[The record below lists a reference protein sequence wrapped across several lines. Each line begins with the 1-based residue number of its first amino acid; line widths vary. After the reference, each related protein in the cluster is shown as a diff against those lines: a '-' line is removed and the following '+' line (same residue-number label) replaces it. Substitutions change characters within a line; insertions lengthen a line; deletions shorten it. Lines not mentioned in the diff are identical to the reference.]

1 MSKII
6 LWLPAFRSLNEM
18 VDRRNNMH
26 VELER
31 EPDIRVI
38 FFSGTQMER
47 QMFKELA
54 DAFQKGSKQTGEIFD
69 SIEKHYNQLI
79 AGMKGYTRDLSTEI
93 NDRLDEVKKM
103 IENRTEENLKDF
115 PVQIRAAQLLIGSF
129 LAYHVLDI
137 KRFAWADARDLF
149 WVEDEVSADSITGQQ
164 LAEQFRQHFKE
175 NNKIFPLLTQGGLLS
190 SKPGGTMV
198 IENFS
203 EVLENACERNGYT
216 LIFQ

>member
-6 LWLPAFRSLNEM
+6 LWLPVFRSLNEM

-31 EPDIRVI
+31 EPAIKII

-47 QMFKELA
+47 QMFKELGEA
-54 DAFQKGSKQTGEIFD
+54 YLKGSKQTGEIFD

-79 AGMKGYTRDLSTEI
+79 AGMKGNTSELSTEI
-93 NDRLDEVKKM
+93 NDRLEVIKKM
-103 IENRTEENLKDF
+103 IENRTEENLSKF
-115 PVQIRAAQLLIGSF
+115 PVEVRATQLLIGSF
-129 LAYHVLDI
+129 LAYHILNI

-149 WVEDEVSADSITGQQ
+149 WVEDESSTDSITESQ

-175 NNKIFPLLTQGGLLS
+175 NKKIFPLLTQGGLIS
-190 SKPGGTMV
+190 SKHGGNV
-198 IENFS
+198 IIENFS
-203 EVLENACERNGYT
+203 EILEKACERTGCD